1 MPYPRLS
8 MRSARAAVVFG
19 AIATGAIT
27 PAFAT
32 DVALV
37 TSSAQVGY
45 GQWQRF
51 DVSDLDAVSGGT
63 EWIDDSNTLAA
74 GFGSPLTFSFT
85 IGAGQVGQL
94 TVVDAGFAGDT
105 FLLFNA
111 GVALAPTSAVA
122 LTSFDT
128 APSVGDDFEAAL
140 ANASFSRAVLTLG
153 AGSYQVSGR
162 LDQSV
167 QAGGLPLNS
176 TSGGVQLTV
185 SAVPEP
191 ATGLAMLAGLGLMG
205 LRMRNR
211 ALHAR

>member
-1 MPYPRLS
+1 MRHPHLS
-8 MRSARAAVVFG
+8 TRHVRAALAFAALLAG
-19 AIATGAIT
+19 AAT

-32 DVALV
+32 NVSLA
-37 TSSAQVGY
+37 TSSGQAGY

-51 DVSDLDAVSGGT
+51 DVSELDATSGGT
-63 EWIDDSNTLAA
+63 EWIDDSNSLAA
-74 GFGSPLTFSFT
+74 GFGSPLSFSFT

-94 TVVDAGFAGDT
+94 SVVDAGFAGDT

-111 GVALAPTSAVA
+111 GTPVGATGPVAATSI
-122 LTSFDT
+122 DT
-128 APSVGDDFEAAL
+128 AAYLGEDFDAAL
-140 ANASFSRAVLTLG
+140 ANASFSHAVLTLG
-153 AGSYQVSGR
+153 AGSYQISGR

-176 TSGGVQLTV
+176 TVGAVQLTV

-205 LRMRNR
+205 LRLRSR
-211 ALHAR
+211 ALLAR